1 MALQFFE
8 MQLFVHVVCG
18 KKMSEDKLESLTEI
32 VPKIL
37 HSYSTGYI
45 PNVVLAAII
54 IIFLIKKK

>member
-1 MALQFFE
+1 MWY
-8 MQLFVHVVCG
+8 VV